1 MCGVVQP
8 SSLASSHLPFPP
20 PTKNTSR
27 ARAASHSA
35 ATAAAASWL
44 AVCGSVLRGQLPP
57 PLPASAE
64 AAALSPVASV
74 TVVAGGASF
83 PPPSL
88 VSDGNAQLWQ
98 IRTALT

>member
-64 AAALSPVASV
+64 AAALSPV
-74 TVVAGGASF
+74 TSF